1 MFNLLFMYLLFFTYW
16 WEFSE
21 EKKNV
26 IMELSEMRKQLRSE
40 ERRLQGRLLHIDSDD
55 DIHIRQVLNSIFLSV
70 LVFFSVRI
78 RNQNLSSNSA
88 VWEQD

>member
-1 MFNLLFMYLLFFTYW
+1 
-16 WEFSE
+16 
-21 EKKNV
+21 
-26 IMELSEMRKQLRSE
+26 MRKQLRGE

-70 LVFFSVRI
+70 LVFFSVKI

-88 VWEQD
+88 VLEQD

>member
-1 MFNLLFMYLLFFTYW
+1 
-16 WEFSE
+16 
-21 EKKNV
+21 
-26 IMELSEMRKQLRSE
+26 MRKQLRSE

-70 LVFFSVRI
+70 LVFFSVKI

-88 VWEQD
+88 VLEQD

>member
-55 DIHIRQVLNSIFLSV
+55 DIHISQVLNSIFLSV